1 MFIAAA
7 AHWYVFPHDE
17 YNAVSQQQVCFALIL
32 IEFLERDSALKRSWI
47 IAIRVR
53 LSIWTCIPSRQ
64 ADTEA
69 LVSQSAGGLL
79 SDQALEYA
87 VESHHHHQHD
97 AASMLYQAAS
107 DPDAGGHS
115 SSGFNSSSHQA
126 VVIPARASPVAEL
139 TRSTPQSPL
148 L

>member
-1 MFIAAA
+1 MSYCSETLLF
-7 AHWYVFPHDE
+7 HH
-17 YNAVSQQQVCFALIL
+17 NARL
-32 IEFLERDSALKRSWI
+32 
-47 IAIRVR
+47 
-53 LSIWTCIPSRQ
+53 LSIWICISSRQ

-97 AASMLYQAAS
+97 APAMLYQAPHMHAPAH

-115 SSGFNSSSHQA
+115 SSGSDSSPLA
-126 VVIPARASPVAEL
+126 VAIPTRASPVAEL
-139 TRSTPQSPL
+139 TRSTPHTPL